1 MICGRIKYRN
11 TFVFKIIYFEIKV
24 EGWEP
29 LSANS
34 SQLSHKVIS
43 QMRHDHDSCGSDR
56 EREREGK

>member
-11 TFVFKIIYFEIKV
+11 TFVFKIIYFKIKV

-43 QMRHDHDSCGSDR
+43 
-56 EREREGK
+56 